1 MAGNGKKNGGII
13 QDGDGISEKFG
24 LPIQF
29 SPSNSVDNRRLF
41 AKGKVCCF

>member
-1 MAGNGKKNGGII
+1 LRERDNVGGGKWEEGKKNGGII

-29 SPSNSVDNRRLF
+29 SPPI
-41 AKGKVCCF
+41 